1 MKQIREC
8 IDRALRGDRPLRKKW
23 RGQVLRVKD
32 YPFPVLVLMH
42 YQHLVLL
49 YCVERSK
56 VLYSWHELPTDKRG
70 HDAAIDYLDE
80 LSKDG
85 LEYQDPLTK

>member
-8 IDRALRGDRPLRKKW
+8 VDRALKGDPPLRKKW
-23 RGQVLRVKD
+23 RAQVLHVKD

-42 YQHLVLL
+42 YHHLVLL

-70 HDAAIDYLDE
+70 HDAAITYLDE
-80 LSKDG
+80 LSKSG
-85 LEYQDPLTK
+85 LEYQAPLTN